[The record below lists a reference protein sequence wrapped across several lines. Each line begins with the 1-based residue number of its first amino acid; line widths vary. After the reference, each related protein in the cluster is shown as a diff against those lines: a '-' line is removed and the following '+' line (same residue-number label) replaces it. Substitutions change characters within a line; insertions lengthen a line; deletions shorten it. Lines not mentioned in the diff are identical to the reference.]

1 MEEPQSATIE
11 AQHAISASLI
21 SVVARQFAERPRLK
35 ATRSAHRTRW
45 VFRLRNVGMLD

>member
-1 MEEPQSATIE
+1 MATPQSAAIL

-21 SVVARQFAERPRLK
+21 SVVARQFAERPKLK

-45 VFRLRNVGMLD
+45 VFRLRNVGMLN